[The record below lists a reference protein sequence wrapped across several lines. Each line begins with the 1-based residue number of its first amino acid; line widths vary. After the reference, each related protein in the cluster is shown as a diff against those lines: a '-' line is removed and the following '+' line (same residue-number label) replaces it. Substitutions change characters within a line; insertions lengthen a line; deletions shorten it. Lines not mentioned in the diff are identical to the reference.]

1 MLFLWPGSL
10 LLLGLIPLL
19 VAVYFW
25 ILKRKRKIVI
35 RYSNLTLVR
44 KTLGKTNWLR
54 QHLPFA
60 IFNFA
65 LISLALATARPV
77 AAVSIPTGQ
86 STVILTIDVS
96 LSMCQSDIKPNRLEA
111 AKQAALDFIDHQEP
125 STQIGIVAFA
135 GFAELVQE
143 PTNDQDALR
152 SALLGLR
159 GARRTAIGSAI
170 LRALDAI
177 AEEYEDAAP
186 VDDEPQLIPGMEN
199 QADGNFA
206 PYVIVLLTDGVSNSG
221 PEPLFAAEEAAV
233 RGVRVYTIGFGTAG
247 NPGPIPPCSS
257 EVDQPDAPFGL
268 GGFGFGGGGGFR
280 RGIDEVTLQQVSSM
294 TKAQYYPAE
303 SAEQLQ
309 EVFENLPTHP
319 VFRHEY
325 IEISSLFTGLAAVFV
340 ILALVL
346 SWLWKPFF

>member
-1 MLFLWPGSL
+1 LLFLWSGFL

-19 VAVYFW
+19 IAVYLW
-25 ILKRKRKIVI
+25 ILRRKRRTVL
-35 RYSNLTLVR
+35 RYSNLNLVR
-44 KTLGKTNWLR
+44 KSIGKTNWVR
-54 QHLPFA
+54 QHLPFV

-65 LISLALATARPV
+65 LISLVLAMARPV

-111 AKQAALDFIDHQEP
+111 AKQAALDFIDNQES

-170 LRALDAI
+170 LKALDTI
-177 AEEYEDAAP
+177 AEVYEDVAP
-186 VDDEPQLIPGMEN
+186 ADEEPQLLPGLED
-199 QADGNFA
+199 QVAGNFA

-221 PEPLFAAEEAAV
+221 PEPLFAAEEAAA

-247 NPGPIPPCSS
+247 NHGPIPPCSS
-257 EVDQPDAPFGL
+257 EVDQPDAPFGPS
-268 GGFGFGGGGGFR
+268 GFGSGGGGGFR
-280 RGIDEVTLQQVSSM
+280 RGIDEITLQQVSSL
-294 TKAQYYPAE
+294 TGAQYYPAE

-319 VFRHEY
+319 VFRHEFT
-325 IEISSLFTGLAAVFV
+325 EISSLFAGLGAVFV

-346 SWLWKPFF
+346 SWIWKPLF